1 MITADYA
8 YPFDP
13 TGKQSS
19 NAVVGEQ
26 QIISPPN
33 DWKDYY
39 FLIPKYAPFFRAG
52 FKAVHKP
59 SGKTLVEGVDFLFTH
74 QFRAASKGTAKP
86 IFGSITFFDKSLAG
100 VIVLNY
106 QTIGGLWTQS
116 ETKIAQILA
125 NHQMN
130 PRITTWDQIVD
141 MPVTFPPI
149 DHEWSV
155 DDLIGMSSVVNKL
168 DEIRAALSVADQ
180 SALTAHITDKNNPH
194 QVNKTQVGLSAVM
207 NYGIASTTQAQNGTA
222 NDVYMTPLRV
232 KEAIDK
238 FASGGLGDHINNKNN
253 PHGVTKAQVLLGNVD
268 NFLTATQAQA
278 EAGTAADAFMT
289 PLRVAQAIQ
298 KLAMPALAAH
308 IADKANPHGVT
319 KFHVGLGNV
328 EDYPIA
334 TSAQAQAGTSA
345 VVYMTPLRVAQAIEA
360 LIANGFRQHLAD
372 TDNPHEVSASQLGV
386 YLRTETDSLLQ
397 QKLGRSEQAYDAGM
411 LGGRTPA
418 QVMSDVYNSTVSN
431 SEKLDGKTLA
441 EIQAAVAAVTARDS
455 DRLGGKT
462 YSEVLT
468 AASSANDQSGKLAVS
483 KQFTAG
489 AQTTTTYTRLATV
502 AIPGANEDVKLV
514 ADANLL
520 VSGIDTVND
529 ATGSLLLVQVAL
541 RNSKTVVSAVNFNNV
556 APSTRLGY
564 VTNTATGQ
572 VEIWVEATAQRLN
585 WTVTELSKGRAF
597 TDQTWPI
604 QTAAP
609 AGITYVAA
617 TAKFWSSV
625 NFDPSQKLGLT
636 AQAAD
641 SKLLEGKT
649 LAEIQD
655 SLNSNGSVYNA
666 RRLENK
672 TLAQV
677 LALAQAQKAADSF
690 LLEGKTKAEVI
701 AEALTGTAAN
711 AKLLDGK
718 TLDQVK
724 TETLSGSAAN
734 ATKLNGQPASFY
746 ATQTD
751 LAQLRTD
758 LELLISNMS
767 SSFQEA
773 SDDINSGDPA

>member
-39 FLIPKYAPFFRAG
+39 FLIPKYAPFFRTG

-74 QFRAASKGTAKP
+74 QFRAASKGVARP

-125 NHQMN
+125 NSQLN

-141 MPVTFPPI
+141 MPVSFPPI
-149 DHEWSV
+149 DHEYSV
-155 DDLIGMSSVVNKL
+155 DDLIGMSAVVNKL

-180 SALTAHITDKNNPH
+180 SALAAHITDKNNPH
-194 QVNKTQVGLSAVM
+194 QVTKTQVGLSAVM
-207 NYGIASTTQAQNGTA
+207 NYGIASTTQAQSGTA

-253 PHGVTKAQVLLGNVD
+253 PHGVTKGQVQLGNVD
-268 NFLTATQAQA
+268 NYVTATQAQA
-278 EAGTAADAFMT
+278 EAGTATDAFMT

-298 KLAMPALAAH
+298 KLAIPVLNTH
-308 IADKANPHGVT
+308 IADKNNPHGVT
-319 KFHVGLGNV
+319 KFHVGLGTV
-328 EDYPIA
+328 EDYPVA
-334 TSAQAQAGTSA
+334 TQAQAQAGTSA
-345 VVYMTPLRVAQAIEA
+345 VTYMTPLRVAQAIEA
-360 LIANGFRQHLAD
+360 LISNAFRQHLAD

-386 YLRTETDSLLQ
+386 YLRTETDALLQ
-397 QKLGRSEQAYDAGM
+397 QKLTRTEQAYDSGM
-411 LGGRTPA
+411 LGGRTLA
-418 QVMSDVYNSTVSN
+418 QVMLDVYNSTVSN
-431 SEKLDGKTLA
+431 SEKLGGKTLA
-441 EIQAAVAAVTARDS
+441 EIQTAVASVTAKDS
-455 DRLGGKT
+455 DKLGGKT
-462 YSEVLT
+462 YSEVLA
-468 AASSANDQSGKLAVS
+468 AASSAGDQSGKLAVS
-483 KQFTAG
+483 KRFSAG
-489 AQTTTTYTRLATV
+489 AQTGTTYTRLATV
-502 AIPGANEDVKLV
+502 YLPASGEDVKLI
-514 ADANLL
+514 ANANLL
-520 VSGIDTVND
+520 LSGVDTVND
-529 ATGSLLLVQVAL
+529 AASALLLVQVAL
-541 RNSKTVVSAVNFNNV
+541 RNSKTVVSTLNLNNV
-556 APSTRLGY
+556 TPSVRLGY
-564 VTNTATGQ
+564 VTNTTTN
-572 VEIWVEATAQRLN
+572 VLEIWAEAKAQRLD
-585 WTVTELSKGRAF
+585 WSVTELSKGRTL
-597 TDQTWPI
+597 TDETWPI
-604 QTAAP
+604 QTTEP
-609 AGITYVAA
+609 TGITYV
-617 TAKFWSSV
+617 TANAKYWSSD
-625 NFDPSQKLGLT
+625 NFDPSQKLGVT

-655 SLNSNGSVYNA
+655 SQSSGGTVYNA
-666 RRLENK
+666 KRLENK

-677 LALAQAQKAADSF
+677 LALAQAQKAADSS
-690 LLEGKTKAEVI
+690 LLEGKTKAEVV
-701 AEALTGTAAN
+701 AEALAGQAAN
-711 AKLLDGK
+711 SKLLEGK
-718 TLDQVK
+718 TLAQIK
-724 TETLSGSAAN
+724 TEILSGSAAN
-734 ATKLNGQPASFY
+734 ATNLNGQAASFY

-773 SDDINSGDPA
+773 SDDINSGDSA